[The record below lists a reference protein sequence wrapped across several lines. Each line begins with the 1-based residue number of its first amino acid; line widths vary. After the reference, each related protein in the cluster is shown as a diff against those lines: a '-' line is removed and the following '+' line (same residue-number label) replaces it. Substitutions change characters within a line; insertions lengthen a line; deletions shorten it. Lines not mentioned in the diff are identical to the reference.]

1 MRRGRCWAA
10 DTGTDSTAYAH
21 DGLDF
26 RATRHYR
33 VSTINRLGSSPPS
46 NVASA
51 TTDARP
57 VVTFSQRRIPNYTA
71 DGGPWAVPRY
81 EVTLTFSEPV
91 QSVKED
97 PDPHMEAVLTGGR
110 FFSSISPVPAAN
122 QLSRYYTV
130 WRTEIVPSGPIEGGP
145 VTTTLTIPENVLR
158 DRAGRLSRAN
168 TLRIE
173 SDLPNQ
179 DETPP
184 QVIIRP
190 GIQPGDAGWPFAL
203 GPFTVDV
210 EFNEPVTGFVQS
222 ELRVANGRITAWE
235 PLEGGEVYRAT
246 VRPDTPSGETIEVTF
261 NIPAGA
267 ARDAGGNDSA
277 DAAPLTVPAR
287 PRPTVSVTGK
297 AKAGGGGDREVTVTF
312 SRPVTGFTENE
323 LIIQKPTYAENHALS
338 AIGAGRVT
346 TFTADANGREYV
358 FIVRPTRLGYVEMTV
373 RANVANDAEG
383 YPNLATHS
391 YKVTNLTAI
400 PQGTQRA
407 PRAEPDPLVAA
418 FRGAPAN
425 HDGTGAFALQ
435 LAFGGA
441 ITGDADDVRDAITV
455 TNGELTAIARDKMES
470 RQWNLTV
477 TPSSTSRVTV
487 EIAASAPCDADGA
500 LCTADGRRLEAG
512 AETTIAGPAPVGTGP
527 NILGAR
533 LVTGPGTN
541 GSWDVGETVTA
552 EVTFSGAVM
561 VQGFPTLGVTLDGA
575 RREAAYASGAGTAV
589 LRFSYPV
596 TAADAGTTQ
605 ARLVAN
611 GFDTANGVIGDN
623 GGRLAVLD
631 FAVAP
636 YVTAVA
642 VRPDASG
649 DGQWS
654 PGEKIEAQ
662 LTFSEAVTVTE
673 GTPSVGVTAGGAAKT
688 APYASGSGT
697 ASLVFAWPVTEA
709 DGTVTRVA
717 LTADSLALNG
727 AGLSAAATGLAAE
740 IGHGSAERAASTL
753 RTVSADAAPMLS
765 ISDARAVEGVDASMT
780 FTVTLAP
787 ASPETVTVG
796 YTTGGG
802 SATSGQDYTGV
813 SGRLRFAPGES
824 SKTIEVAVLDD
835 DHDEGE
841 EIFHIVL
848 YQADGADIADGA
860 GRGTIANTDRMPAAW
875 LARFG
880 RTVSDQVLDGVEA
893 RLRASRAAGVTVR
906 LAGHTLGSAGTQ
918 AELEAD
924 ERLKVLSDW
933 LKDETGDRDRSRT
946 LAGREVLVGS
956 SFALAAETES
966 GGFASVWGRMAQS
979 RFAGSEEALR
989 LDGEVTTGLL
999 GADYA
1004 GGPWTGGLVLSHSR
1018 GDGDY
1023 RGSGSGRIEASLTAL
1038 TPWAGYAVNERV
1050 SLWGALGYGEGDVTL
1065 TPTDQKGQET
1075 DIAMTLAA
1083 TGARGA
1089 LLQGG
1094 GPKLDAVADA
1104 RWVRT
1109 SSERVS
1115 SGGGNLEA
1123 TSAEVTRLRLG
1134 LEGAWALAL
1143 GDGAT
1148 LTPRLALGGRHDG
1161 GDAETGFGVDIG
1173 GGAALALPAR
1183 GLTLSLQGRGLLSHA
1198 ASGFSESGFSGQIAW
1213 DSKPQS
1219 ERGLTLSLRQTVG
1232 GPASGGGQ
1240 ALFSREVM
1248 ENLGANDNGS
1258 ARRLEANLGY
1268 GFPAF
1273 GDRFTSTPELGL
1285 GLSNGQREMSL
1296 AWRLNMASGGPN
1308 SLGLR
1313 LEATRREHANDDADP
1328 EHGFGLRLT
1337 ARW

>member
-1 MRRGRCWAA
+1 MLAV
-10 DTGTDSTAYAH
+10 DTGTDGTAYEHA
-21 DGLDF
+21 GLAF
-26 RATRHYR
+26 GATRHYR
-33 VSTINRLGSSPPS
+33 VSTINRLGASPPS

-57 VVTFSQRRIPNYTA
+57 VVTFSQRSIPNENG
-71 DGGPWAVPRY
+71 DGSLSPVPKY
-81 EVTLTFSEPV
+81 EVTITSSQPV
-91 QSVKED
+91 IAAAGELRSQ
-97 PDPHMEAVLTGGR
+97 AVLTGGR
-110 FFSSISPVPAAN
+110 FFSSLRPVPATN
-122 QLSRYYTV
+122 QLSQYYTE
-130 WRTEIVPSGPIEGGP
+130 WKAEIVPSGPIEGGP
-145 VTTTLTIPENVLR
+145 VTTTLTIPENALR

-184 QVIIRP
+184 QVVIRP
-190 GIQPGDAGWPFAL
+190 GEAGYAL

-222 ELRVANGRITAWE
+222 ELRVANGRVTAWE
-235 PLEGGEVYRAT
+235 PQEGGKVYRAT

-261 NIPAGA
+261 NVPAGA
-267 ARDAGGNDSA
+267 ARDAGGNASME
-277 DAAPLTVPAR
+277 AAERTVPAR
-287 PRPTVSVTGK
+287 PRPTVSVTGE
-297 AKAGGGGDREVTVTF
+297 AIAGGGGDQEVTVTF
-312 SRPVTGFTENE
+312 SKPVTGFTENE
-323 LIIQKPTYAENHALS
+323 LIIQKPTYSENYAQ
-338 AIGAGRVT
+338 IGAARVT
-346 TFTADANGREYV
+346 TFTANANGLEYV
-358 FIVRPTRLGYVEMTV
+358 FIVRPTRLGYVETTV

-400 PQGTQRA
+400 PQGTQRGL
-407 PRAEPDPLVAA
+407 RAEPDPLVAA
-418 FRGAPAN
+418 FRGAPEN

-435 LAFGGA
+435 LAFDGA

-455 TNGELTAIARDKMES
+455 TNGGLTAIARDKKES
-470 RQWNLTV
+470 SQWNLTV

-487 EIAASAPCDADGA
+487 EIVASAPCDADGA

-512 AETTIAGPAPVGTGP
+512 AETTIAGPAPIVTGP
-527 NILGAR
+527 SILGAR

-552 EVTFSGAVM
+552 EVTFSRAVM
-561 VQGFPTLGVTLDGA
+561 VQGSPTLGVTLDGA

-596 TAADAGTTQ
+596 TAADAGTTE

-611 GFDTANGVIGDN
+611 GFDTGNGVIGDN

-642 VRPDASG
+642 VLPDASG

-662 LTFSEAVTVTE
+662 LTFSEAVTVTG

-697 ASLVFAWPVTEA
+697 ASLVFAWPVTKA
-709 DGTVTRVA
+709 DGTVTRAA

-740 IGHGSAERAASTL
+740 TGHGGAERAASTL
-753 RTVSADAAPMLS
+753 RTASVSADAAPMLS

-787 ASPETVTVG
+787 ASSGPVTAN
-796 YTTGGG
+796 YATGGG
-802 SATSGQDYTGV
+802 SATEGQDYTGV
-813 SGRLRFAPGES
+813 YGRLRFAAGET
-824 SKTIEVAVLDD
+824 SKTIEVAVLEDD
-835 DHDEGE
+835 QDEGE

-860 GRGTIANTDRMPAAW
+860 GQGTIANTDAMPAAW

-880 RTVSDQVLDGVEA
+880 RTVSDQVLDAVEA

-906 LAGHTLGSAGTQ
+906 LAGQTLGSARQAEADESDGKR

-924 ERLKVLSDW
+924 ARQKVLSDW
-933 LKDETGDRDRSRT
+933 LKGETRDGDRSRT
-946 LAGREVLVGS
+946 LAGREVLMGS
-956 SFALAAETES
+956 SFALAAKTGG

-979 RFAGSEEALR
+979 RFAGSEETLR

-1004 GGPWTGGLVLSHSR
+1004 GDPWTGGVVLSHSR

-1023 RGSGSGRIEASLTAL
+1023 RGKGSGRTEASLTVL
-1038 TPWAGYAVNERV
+1038 TPWAGYAVSERV

-1065 TPTDQKGQET
+1065 TPTDQTGQET

-1115 SGGGNLEA
+1115 SGEGNLEA
-1123 TSAEVTRLRLG
+1123 TSADVTRLRLG

-1173 GGAALALPAR
+1173 GGMALALPAR

-1198 ASGFSESGFSGQIAW
+1198 ASGFRDSGFSGQIGW
-1213 DSKPQS
+1213 DSKPAS
-1219 ERGLTLSLRQTVG
+1219 EHGLTLSLRQTVG
-1232 GPASGGGQ
+1232 SSASGGRQ

-1258 ARRLEANLGY
+1258 ARRLEAKLGY

-1285 GLSNGQREMSL
+1285 GLSNGQREISL
-1296 AWRLNMASGGPN
+1296 GWRLNMAGPGDPRF
-1308 SLGLR
+1308 SVD
-1313 LEATRREHANDDADP
+1313 LEATRREAANDDAK
-1328 EHGFGLRLT
+1328 HGVALR
-1337 ARW
+1337 AVVRW